1 MKKITFVILSAVICF
16 GLCSLTTFA
25 ADEQYKTD
33 NPDAPAVYMT
43 TEITPEAL
51 VKIYDKL
58 GFNAEGSV
66 AVKMS
71 TGEPPASNY
80 LRPELIGDLVKK
92 GQRNNS

>member
-33 NPDAPAVYMT
+33 NPDAVYMT